1 VYDAVLYFC
10 IVFTLRFVSTLSVS
24 LRSISYRMAGI
35 VQAEWLG
42 LIGLVTVSLVEIFNC
57 IVDLSGGDD
66 ARCRYHYCTWPDLRE
81 ANKQLP
87 RTSTT
92 RGSSTKTVKN
102 F

>member
-1 VYDAVLYFC
+1 MYDAVLYFC

-57 IVDLSGGDD
+57 IVVRTTHASQDAKTLGDI
-66 ARCRYHYCTWPDLRE
+66 
-81 ANKQLP
+81 
-87 RTSTT
+87 
-92 RGSSTKTVKN
+92 
-102 F
+102 